1 MKNKTPLPSERST
14 GCTGGW
20 STSRRLRPPVQAQ
33 LWPCWVTLCSPLF
46 LWVRYYLPAIIKYR
60 VLQLPLMVSSIVS
73 ICTSSLGK
81 KIIRGM
87 KRSKNLS
94 ISKLSHTTR
103 IRGDALVALTLRGEV
118 SLEEHPGDGLWEE
131 MTATA

>member
-1 MKNKTPLPSERST
+1 M
-14 GCTGGW
+14 
-20 STSRRLRPPVQAQ
+20 
-33 LWPCWVTLCSPLF
+33 
-46 LWVRYYLPAIIKYR
+46 RYYLPAIIKYR